1 MWCRLSHSGHST
13 IKDVCPVLY
22 SYCLHCGWAFHSA
35 GKGVDTVILLDLRTP
50 PVELK
55 PWQLLPGS
63 FCQVPSQ
70 NVNTP
75 RWINKGEIIFFL
87 ISSSEWGLCTSNVFR
102 ISRWWRAREEDM
114 APAEDLLLHLH
125 VVLSSC
131 SGLQMTKTISQK
143 QAAGLEWSRV

>member
-75 RWINKGEIIFFL
+75 RWINKGEIIFFFKSVAL
-87 ISSSEWGLCTSNVFR
+87 NEGCVHLMCLGYLDGGGREKRTWRLLKTCCSIYMLYCHPVQAFR
-102 ISRWWRAREEDM
+102 W
-114 APAEDLLLHLH
+114 L
-125 VVLSSC
+125 
-131 SGLQMTKTISQK
+131 K
-143 QAAGLEWSRV
+143 QFHKNRPLD